1 MIPADSITSLKG
13 IGPRKAESL
22 GRLGLFSLK
31 DLLYFFP
38 RGHRDY
44 SRPTYIMGAR
54 HGDEGAFEL
63 TVRTEPKLARIR
75 RGLDITTAK
84 AYDQSGEI
92 TLTWYNQPY
101 RKGSISAG
109 DKIVACGRVDRSRGV
124 RLVNPAVYRE
134 LPGILPVYP
143 LTAGVTQAML
153 RDAVR
158 AALEGCID
166 GIEETLPGEI
176 RAEYSLMGIADALKN
191 IHYPSDMEA
200 VRAARRRLAFED
212 MLLFRLMLSM
222 MQREMPKRTF
232 KMKLDGIR
240 EEFVSLLPF
249 PPTNAQLR
257 AMDDIAGDLDGKT
270 LMNRLLQGDVG
281 SGKTAVAMFAMF
293 AAAKNGRQ
301 AAIMAP
307 TEILAAQHS
316 ATLCRTFGEG
326 SVAFLRGGMKKAE
339 REREKARIASGEA
352 KYIVGTHALL
362 QGDVEFFDLGMVITD
377 EQHRFGV
384 GQRAAMGA
392 KGRQTD
398 VLIMSATPIPRTL
411 SLILYGDLSV
421 SDLDELPPGRKPV
434 ATRLVPEHRREDM
447 YRFIEEQARAG
458 FQAYV
463 VCPLVESS
471 DSLEGVQSAE
481 ELYGELKDKLSVSV
495 GLLHGQMSPAQKE
508 KAAAAFR
515 AGETK
520 VLVATTVIEVGVDVP
535 NATIMAIE
543 NADRFGLAQLHQLR
557 GRVGRGSER
566 SYCFLLSRGS
576 GEAAEERLR
585 TLVKTGNGFVIAQKD
600 LEMRGPGEF
609 LGKRQHGLNEFAAA
623 SLALDIDALQ
633 AAQKAADAILE
644 NPENMKR
651 AAGLLERAREKLALM
666 DGEIARN

>member
-101 RKGSISAG
+101 RKGGISAG

-158 AALEGCID
+158 AALEGCIG

-200 VRAARRRLAFED
+200 VRGARRRLAFED

-257 AMDDIAGDLDGKT
+257 AMDDIAGDLGGKT

-352 KYIVGTHALL
+352 KY
-362 QGDVEFFDLGMVITD
+362 
-377 EQHRFGV
+377 
-384 GQRAAMGA
+384 
-392 KGRQTD
+392 
-398 VLIMSATPIPRTL
+398 
-411 SLILYGDLSV
+411 
-421 SDLDELPPGRKPV
+421 
-434 ATRLVPEHRREDM
+434 
-447 YRFIEEQARAG
+447 
-458 FQAYV
+458 
-463 VCPLVESS
+463 
-471 DSLEGVQSAE
+471 
-481 ELYGELKDKLSVSV
+481 
-495 GLLHGQMSPAQKE
+495 
-508 KAAAAFR
+508 
-515 AGETK
+515 
-520 VLVATTVIEVGVDVP
+520 
-535 NATIMAIE
+535 
-543 NADRFGLAQLHQLR
+543 
-557 GRVGRGSER
+557 
-566 SYCFLLSRGS
+566 
-576 GEAAEERLR
+576 
-585 TLVKTGNGFVIAQKD
+585 
-600 LEMRGPGEF
+600 
-609 LGKRQHGLNEFAAA
+609 
-623 SLALDIDALQ
+623 
-633 AAQKAADAILE
+633 
-644 NPENMKR
+644 
-651 AAGLLERAREKLALM
+651 
-666 DGEIARN
+666 